1 MGQKFKKKL
10 LCLCL
15 LFTLTLQCVPCNVK
29 ADESTDYYNYSISV
43 QVDNQDMDDYYDD
56 AYVNEYVAFTN
67 HAFEGSVSAVNFGSN
82 DRFAI
87 SIDGTDMSSYIDNQ
101 VSSHKYSIPVDVIQG
116 LYSKGEQHTIK
127 YSVYSGDTEVVSKSF
142 SFQGRQYKP
151 SEVFV

>member
-29 ADESTDYYNYSISV
+29 ADESRDYYNYSISV

-67 HAFEGSVSAVNFGSN
+67 HAFEGSVSAVNFVSN

-87 SIDGTDMSSYIDNQ
+87 SIDGTDMS
-101 VSSHKYSIPVDVIQG
+101 
-116 LYSKGEQHTIK
+116 
-127 YSVYSGDTEVVSKSF
+127 
-142 SFQGRQYKP
+142 
-151 SEVFV
+151 

>member
-1 MGQKFKKKL
+1 M
-10 LCLCL
+10 
-15 LFTLTLQCVPCNVK
+15 
-29 ADESTDYYNYSISV
+29 SV

-56 AYVNEYVAFTN
+56 EYVNEYVAFIN
-67 HAFEGSVSAVNFGSN
+67 HAFEGSVSAVNFVSN

-101 VSSHKYSIPVDVIQG
+101 VSSHKYSIPMDVIQE

-142 SFQGRQYKP
+142 SFKGR
-151 SEVFV
+151 